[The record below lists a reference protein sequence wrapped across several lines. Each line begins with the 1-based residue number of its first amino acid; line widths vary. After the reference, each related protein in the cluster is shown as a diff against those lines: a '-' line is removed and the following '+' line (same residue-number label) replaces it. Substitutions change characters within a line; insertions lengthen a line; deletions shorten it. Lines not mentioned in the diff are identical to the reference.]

1 MSLVT
6 ARAGPLAV
14 PLILAATA
22 LGALWWLR
30 RKNRKLPPIN
40 HEAMLTT
47 AFAVADSGAPD
58 FFMEK
63 TKELGL
69 VFRLNMPDIIP
80 FIVVCDPTLGRKI
93 LLEHDE
99 KPHYYKLVNGFNF
112 GQNNMFS
119 KYTHNDEWEWN
130 RKSHA
135 GSFSL
140 SNLSMK
146 LPSIHS
152 KLSEL
157 KRIVKSFAKEGKP
170 FDLDLLGVDLTM
182 DLLTSTMF
190 DVDHG
195 AIFEGSEGKLLQHR
209 LNVMLKEYAM
219 RQFFNPLRRFMWWDK
234 DLQEAERTRTE
245 LFAFSYKVLDLY
257 RSKTTPDE
265 IARDDSIL
273 GHLLRW

>member
-1 MSLVT
+1 MSLIAT
-6 ARAGPLAV
+6 RAGPLAV
-14 PLILAATA
+14 PIILAVTA
-22 LGALWWLR
+22 VGAVWWLR
-30 RKNRKLPPIN
+30 RKNKKLPPIN
-40 HEAMLTT
+40 REGMLTT

-58 FFMEK
+58 FLMEK
-63 TKELGL
+63 SRELGL
-69 VFRLNMPDIIP
+69 VFRLNMPDTVP
-80 FIVVCDPTLGRKI
+80 FIVVCDPRLGRKI
-93 LLEHDE
+93 FLEHDE
-99 KPHYYKLVNGFNF
+99 KPHFYKLVNGFNY
-112 GQNNMFS
+112 GKDNMFS

-140 SNLSMK
+140 TNLTVK
-146 LPSIHS
+146 LPQIHS
-152 KLSEL
+152 KLTEL
-157 KRIVKSFAKEGKP
+157 KKILKSHAKEAKV

-234 DLQEAERTRTE
+234 DLQEAERTRDE
-245 LFAFSYKVLDLY
+245 LYAFSYKVLDEY
-257 RSKTTPDE
+257 RSKSSAED
-265 IARDDSIL
+265 IARDQSIL